1 MQTHITSIGGD
12 MPASL
17 QFEMRHLE
25 DKYRNHIL
33 TMACTLVSLVDL
45 RDSYTG
51 GHSTRVADYCR
62 PIALQMQL
70 SDRETET
77 IIMAASLHDIGKIGV
92 PEHILRKPE
101 KLTEEEFEYVRKHP
115 EFGWMVLR
123 GVEGFEEI
131 GQMLLHHHERLD
143 RSGYPGGLRGSEIP
157 LGARIIAVAD
167 SFDAIS
173 TERPYRKA
181 ASAERAAEELRRC
194 AGIQF
199 DPQVVEAFVV
209 YLQRQYPEIGRTAEN
224 VTSEWTVS
232 TPNERGT
239 IHAA

>member
-1 MQTHITSIGGD
+1 M
-12 MPASL
+12 L
-17 QFEMRHLE
+17 L
-25 DKYRNHIL
+25 
-33 TMACTLVSLVDL
+33 
-45 RDSYTG
+45 
-51 GHSTRVADYCR
+51 
-62 PIALQMQL
+62 
-70 SDRETET
+70 
-77 IIMAASLHDIGKIGV
+77 
-92 PEHILRKPE
+92 KPG
-101 KLTEEEFEYVRKHP
+101 KLTEEEFEYIRKHS

-123 GVEGFEEI
+123 NLEGMEEPSL
-131 GQMLLHHHERLD
+131 MLLHHHERLD
-143 RSGYPGGLRGSEIP
+143 GSGYPGGLRGSEIP